1 MTRKKRRMVVVLA
14 CGVALGTA
22 TALTL
27 SAFSSDMVFFV
38 APSEVAAKAPHDGR
52 TFRMGGLVEQGSLL
66 RSTTDGKPSAV
77 FKIGDGGAAIEVTY
91 VGILPDLFRE
101 GQGIV
106 ALGALQPDGSFR
118 ASEVLAKHDET
129 YMPKD
134 VADALKKSG
143 RWNPAAGA
151 PPAADTWNTLN
162 PAKLT
167 PAAITPAAIT
177 PGGDHPGGDH
187 PGRDHPGNGHPGG
200 DHQARGRR
208 MSPELGHFALALAV
222 MLAVAQAVL
231 PIWGAHRRDPRL
243 IAVAPA
249 LAIGQF
255 IALATAF
262 GCLVY
267 SSVTDDFSVL
277 NIAENSHSLKP
288 LLYKITG
295 VWGNHEGS
303 TLLWCFILAICGAA
317 VAAFGGNLP
326 SSLRARVIGVL
337 GATAC
342 GFELFCLLASNPFVR
357 LWPPPFEGRDMNPLL
372 QDPGLAFHPPILY
385 VGYVGFAIP
394 FAFAVAALLEG
405 RVDAAWGRWVRP
417 WTLGAWCALTG
428 GIALGSWWSYYILG
442 WGGFWFW
449 DPVEN
454 ASLLP
459 WLTGTALLHSAIVVE
474 KREALKTWTVLLA
487 IGTFSLSLSGTFLVR
502 SGILN
507 SVHSFAT
514 DPTRGV
520 FILALLGIVIGG
532 SLLLFAFR
540 APVLSNTG
548 LFAPISR
555 EGALVLNNILLCSI
569 AAVVITGTMYPLFA
583 DLLFGQKISVGA
595 PFFNATV
602 FPLAVPVFA
611 AMSVGPVLSWKR
623 AAVGPALI
631 RLWWAAIAALVVGVL
646 ASFQTRALPALCFG
660 AAAWVICGALN
671 ELVERTKLFRV
682 PLATSLARL
691 GGIPRATYG
700 AMLAHAGLGVT
711 IAGIAGAALSSDT
724 IALVKPGGTVD
735 LAGYEFRLLDLRDGI
750 GSNYNSRIADIQVS
764 RGGHVIATM
773 APSRRM
779 FTTQTMTTTEAA
791 IQTNGFRD
799 IYAVLGD
806 ERDGAAVLRLHDN
819 TLAPWIWFGAL
830 IMAAG
835 GLLSLLDRRLRIGAP
850 VRAARA
856 ALAPAE

>member
-1 MTRKKRRMVVVLA
+1 M
-14 CGVALGTA
+14 
-22 TALTL
+22 
-27 SAFSSDMVFFV
+27 
-38 APSEVAAKAPHDGR
+38 
-52 TFRMGGLVEQGSLL
+52 
-66 RSTTDGKPSAV
+66 
-77 FKIGDGGAAIEVTY
+77 I
-91 VGILPDLFRE
+91 
-101 GQGIV
+101 
-106 ALGALQPDGSFR
+106 
-118 ASEVLAKHDET
+118 
-129 YMPKD
+129 
-134 VADALKKSG
+134 
-143 RWNPAAGA
+143 
-151 PPAADTWNTLN
+151 
-162 PAKLT
+162 
-167 PAAITPAAIT
+167 
-177 PGGDHPGGDH
+177 
-187 PGRDHPGNGHPGG
+187 
-200 DHQARGRR
+200 
-208 MSPELGHFALALAV
+208 PELGHFALALAV
-222 MLAVAQAVL
+222 ALAFAQAIL
-231 PIWGAHRRDPRL
+231 PIWGAHRRDARL
-243 IAVAPA
+243 IGAAPGLA
-249 LAIGQF
+249 LGQF

-262 GCLVY
+262 VCLIY

-295 VWGNHEGS
+295 VWGDHEGS
-303 TLLWCFILAICGAA
+303 TLLWCFILATCGAA
-317 VAAFGGNLP
+317 VAVFGKNLP

-342 GFELFCLLASNPFVR
+342 GFELFCLLASNPFIR

-385 VGYVGFAIP
+385 IGYVGFAIP

-417 WTLGAWCALTG
+417 WALGAWCALTG

-507 SVHSFAT
+507 SVHSFAN

-520 FILALLGIVIGG
+520 FILALLAIVIGG

-540 APVLSNTG
+540 APVMSSSG
-548 LFAPISR
+548 IFAPVSR

-602 FPLAVPVFA
+602 APLAVPLFA

-623 AAVGPALI
+623 AAIGPALV
-631 RLWWAAIAALVVGVL
+631 RLWWAALVALVVL
-646 ASFQTRALPALCFG
+646 ALMSRETTALPALCFA
-660 AAAWVICGALN
+660 AAAWIICGAIG
-671 ELVERTKLFRV
+671 ELAERMRLFRV
-682 PLATSLARL
+682 PLATSFSRLA
-691 GGIPRATYG
+691 GIPRAAFG

-711 IAGIAGAALSSDT
+711 IAGIAGAALSTDS
-724 IALVKPGGTVD
+724 IVLVKPGDAVT
-735 LAGYEFRLLDLRDGI
+735 LSGYEFRLMDLRDGV
-750 GSNYNSRIADIQVS
+750 GSNYNSRIADVRVS
-764 RGGHVIATM
+764 QGGHEVATM
-773 APSRRM
+773 SPSRRI

-791 IQTNGFRD
+791 IHTNGLRD
-799 IYAVLGD
+799 IYVVLGD

-830 IMAAG
+830 IMAGG

-850 VRAARA
+850 MRAARA
-856 ALAPAE
+856 VPPSAVAAE